1 MCFYLTNKR
10 YFLSPNTIY
19 WHLCHTTLPFPV
31 TYTVT
36 ENTKVMLSKRTLQA
50 LCLISKI
57 GNDNHCEEK
66 DMENEKNVELFIKLE
81 KAKLI
86 TRTSGRAKGYTL
98 GRNLQD
104 INLLEVMQAI
114 GESYEI
120 NPQEAM
126 KEHHSRNSVSL
137 RLRALDHTILKILSD
152 IKVVQI

>member
-1 MCFYLTNKR
+1 
-10 YFLSPNTIY
+10 
-19 WHLCHTTLPFPV
+19 
-31 TYTVT
+31 
-36 ENTKVMLSKRTLQA
+36 MLSKRTLQA

-86 TRTSGRAKGYTL
+86 TRASGRAKGYTL